1 MKFWL
6 VAMALLASLVAGNAY
21 AGDKA
26 KSGGDGVRWSS
37 GDDLYLAGRNI
48 IASEDIKG
56 SLTGTADT
64 LMVPAGTKI
73 GGNAWL
79 AGRNIAVSGD
89 VGGNLEL
96 RGADALVNGKVK
108 GDVLFYGGKLTLG
121 PDADVAGAVRYYATS
136 AAEIDDGS
144 HVSGHIEPHVL
155 AAGGDKAIEGLQ
167 HPRAQPFESFTERDL
182 VWLIPGYGLSI
193 LGAVILGVLSVIIA
207 FVMPGSPKRLYEAV
221 EEAPALSL
229 LIGALWIFALPTLA
243 IVAAVTI
250 IGIPVALLL
259 LLLWPIG
266 IFFGLVA
273 AVLMIGGYAVEVMGA
288 GLDSRSKSVI
298 VAIVGTFLLWFGM
311 SIPVIGGV
319 VWFVAVIA
327 GVGAITLS
335 GRTPAGF
342 LSAI

>member
-6 VAMALLASLVAGNAY
+6 VVMALLASLAAGNAY

-26 KSGGDGVRWSS
+26 GGDGVRWSS

-48 IASEDIKG
+48 IAGEDVKG

-64 LMVPAGTKI
+64 LMVPEGTKI

-96 RGADALVNGKVK
+96 RGADALVNGKVR

-144 HVSGHIEPHVL
+144 RVGGHIEPHVL
-155 AAGGDKAIEGLQ
+155 AASGDKAVEGLQ
-167 HPRAQPFESFTERDL
+167 HPRSQPFESFTERDL

-193 LGAVILGVLSVIIA
+193 VGAFILAVLSVIVA
-207 FVMPGSPKRLYEAV
+207 FAMPGSPTRLYEAV
-221 EEAPALSL
+221 EEGLALSL
-229 LIGALWIFALPTLA
+229 LIGALWLFALPILA
-243 IVAAVTI
+243 IVAAVTL

-273 AVLMIGGYAVEVMGA
+273 AVLMIGGYAVEVMGV

-298 VAIVGTFLLWFGM
+298 AAIVGTFLLWFGM
-311 SIPVIGGV
+311 TIPVIGGV
-319 VWFVAVIA
+319 VWFIAVVA

-335 GRTPAGF
+335 GRTPVV
-342 LSAI
+342 LRQ